1 MDALIANQYDLIA
14 CLGFCA
20 DVGEASAAGKAAA
33 TEVMAGLRRRQQ
45 AAATSAG
52 SSGSDID
59 GGCGSS
65 VDAAALAMQAAAIAD
80 DQVQVTECVRS
91 GAVSVLPVILQVWMS
106 GTEQTAMIQRTSL
119 ARLPEAG
126 QCVYLFSARPAI
138 DSSVLAD
145 S

>member
-45 AAATSAG
+45 AATSAG
-52 SSGSDID
+52 SSSIID
-59 GGCGSS
+59 GGSGSS
-65 VDAAALAMQAAAIAD
+65 VDAAALAMQAAAIAA

-91 GAVSVLPVILQVWMS
+91 GAVSSPVVLQVHEWD
-106 GTEQTAMIQRTSL
+106 G
-119 ARLPEAG
+119 
-126 QCVYLFSARPAI
+126 
-138 DSSVLAD
+138 AD
-145 S
+145 GHD

>member
-52 SSGSDID
+52 SSIVDSGS
-59 GGCGSS
+59 GSS
-65 VDAAALAMQAAAIAD
+65 VDSLTLAMQAYTAAIAD

-91 GAVSVLPVILQVWMS
+91 GAVSAPVVLH
-106 GTEQTAMIQRTSL
+106 ECTA
-119 ARLPEAG
+119 
-126 QCVYLFSARPAI
+126 
-138 DSSVLAD
+138 SVHEWDGAD
-145 S
+145 GHD